1 MGVKRMKTRILNK
14 FQILTAI
21 LVVVLIMSLLTPL
34 ALAAT
39 EVAEPEQPIR
49 PPVGPLES
57 EEPVL
62 EVISPIELGDV
73 QAASWQTYTEAELPE
88 RKVINSV
95 VDNPEWGDERHFL
108 QITDL
113 ATGMASRDSMILAAG
128 GAYEVTIYLRNGY
141 KPSELSALCSFKTA
155 LQAPLPIRVKAG
167 EAANF
172 TATVTTEDAVP
183 GVVSTNLRLLSR
195 EDLTLKYVDGSAICR
210 TNAATSSKPLDYE
223 TLLMGSYKFRVA
235 AGIDNA
241 RWITYTIAAVAT
253 PADGT
258 YLDDAEWGRVSHNFE
273 AQSNGAVAHKEA
285 QGSSSV
291 FWLTFMLIGES
302 VLVLILSS
310 RLWRLRRRAKPSEH
324 GDDIVAQRESEC
336 SAGCCYIGP
345 PEDSDTRK

>member
-1 MGVKRMKTRILNK
+1 MKTRILNK

-49 PPVGPLES
+49 PPVGPLEP

-128 GAYEVTIYLRNGY
+128 GTYEVTIYLRNGY
-141 KPSELSALCSFKTA
+141 KPSEFSAFYSFKTA

-167 EAANF
+167 EATNF
-172 TATVTTEDAVP
+172 TATATTEDAVP
-183 GVVSTNLRLLSR
+183 GVASTNLRLLSR
-195 EDLTLKYVDGSAICR
+195 EDLILKYVDGSAACR
-210 TNAATSSKPLDYE
+210 TNAATSSESLDYE
-223 TLLMGSYKFRVA
+223 TLLMGSYKFKVT

-241 RWITYTIAAVAT
+241 KWVTYTIAAVAT
-253 PADGT
+253 PEGA
-258 YLDDAEWGRVSHNFE
+258 YLDDAEWGRTLRNFGV
-273 AQSNGAVAHKEA
+273 QDDRTVTSKGA